1 MSFDPSLYIQYGPA
15 LLNGCLYTVL
25 SLALA
30 NPLAILV
37 GLVIALLQSLSLPPL
52 RWACRSYIHFIRGTP
67 LLIQLFLLYYCGPT
81 VGVRLDALT
90 AGVLGLGA
98 NGGAYFAEIF
108 RAGFESIPKGQVEA
122 ARMLGLTPWQVLTRV
137 KLPQMLVLIT
147 PPSVNQVII
156 IVKETAILSILTVPE
171 LTKATIR
178 MVGETSAIIEPYVAL
193 AAAFWLLVEA
203 TSRLGRR
210 LERRVARHL

>member
-1 MSFDPSLYIQYGPA
+1 
-15 LLNGCLYTVL
+15 
-25 SLALA
+25 
-30 NPLAILV
+30 
-37 GLVIALLQSLSLPPL
+37 
-52 RWACRSYIHFIRGTP
+52 
-67 LLIQLFLLYYCGPT
+67 
-81 VGVRLDALT
+81 VRLDALT

-171 LTKATIR
+171 LTKAAIR

-210 LERRVARHL
+210 IERRVARHL

>member
-1 MSFDPSLYIQYGPA
+1 
-15 LLNGCLYTVL
+15 
-25 SLALA
+25 
-30 NPLAILV
+30 
-37 GLVIALLQSLSLPPL
+37 
-52 RWACRSYIHFIRGTP
+52 
-67 LLIQLFLLYYCGPT
+67 
-81 VGVRLDALT
+81 
-90 AGVLGLGA
+90 
-98 NGGAYFAEIF
+98 
-108 RAGFESIPKGQVEA
+108 
-122 ARMLGLTPWQVLTRV
+122 MLGLTPWQVLTRV

-171 LTKATIR
+171 LTKAAIR

>member
-1 MSFDPSLYIQYGPA
+1 M
-15 LLNGCLYTVL
+15 
-25 SLALA
+25 
-30 NPLAILV
+30 
-37 GLVIALLQSLSLPPL
+37 
-52 RWACRSYIHFIRGTP
+52 
-67 LLIQLFLLYYCGPT
+67 
-81 VGVRLDALT
+81 RLDALT

-156 IVKETAILSILTVPE
+156 AWMRQSKPSVL
-171 LTKATIR
+171 
-178 MVGETSAIIEPYVAL
+178 AIIAGSKIDQLKENIAAL
-193 AAAFWLLVEA
+193 DLVLSDEQMQTLNTAGDPVIRQAWLQP
-203 TSRLGRR
+203 T
-210 LERRVARHL
+210 